1 MLGML
6 SNLQRRGT
14 LSVSLEAA
22 DPEGEDHPDLLKE
35 EAAGDSSRWSW

>member
-1 MLGML
+1 MLGIL

-22 DPEGEDHPDLLKE
+22 DPEGKDHPDLLRKE
-35 EAAGDSSRWSW
+35 ADGDSTWWSW